1 MVSVHILSWATI
13 SNPKVSQLISQLTRH
28 YKLHFFQNIPSP
40 RAIPT
45 DAQFVYHVSLT
56 EHDSR
61 KSDTSRNDD
70 KASVDA
76 VEK

>member
-1 MVSVHILSWATI
+1 MVSVYILSWTTI
-13 SNPKVSQLISQLTRH
+13 SNPEVSQLISQLTNH
-28 YKLHFFQNIPSP
+28 HKLHFFQNISSP

-45 DAQFVYHVSLT
+45 DAQFVYHASLT
-56 EHDSR
+56 EHNSR

>member
-1 MVSVHILSWATI
+1 M
-13 SNPKVSQLISQLTRH
+13 
-28 YKLHFFQNIPSP
+28 HFFQNISSP

-45 DAQFVYHVSLT
+45 VAQFVYHASLT
-56 EHDSR
+56 EHNSR